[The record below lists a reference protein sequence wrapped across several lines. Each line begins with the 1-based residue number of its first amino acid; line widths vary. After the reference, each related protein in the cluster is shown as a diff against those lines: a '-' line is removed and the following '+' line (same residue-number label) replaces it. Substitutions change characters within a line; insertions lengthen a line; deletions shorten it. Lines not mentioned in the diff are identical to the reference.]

1 MSDLSP
7 PAAICYTKV
16 HGLYAHWEA
25 MRAAR
30 LAPRWRDIDPGA
42 IRPQLPFVS
51 ISDVIESPFDLR
63 YRLVGTGVAE
73 AAGRDFTGCRLSAL
87 KVTTGIEDWLA
98 HYERVVR
105 KAQPFYG
112 RYRGDIAPDLAR
124 YADHGAFPLS
134 ETGERVDGI
143 LEIEDWSE
151 IRGLNPSHI
160 ELPVW
165 RFEALPALVSVP

>member
-1 MSDLSP
+1 VSDYIP
-7 PAAICYTKV
+7 PAAIRSTLV

-25 MRAAR
+25 KRAGR
-30 LAPRWRDIDPGA
+30 LGPRWREIDPGA
-42 IRPQLPFVS
+42 IRPLLPFIS
-51 ISDVIESPFDLR
+51 MSDVIESPFDLR
-63 YRLVGTGVAE
+63 YRLVGTGVAD
-73 AAGRDFTGCRLSAL
+73 AAGRDFTGSRLSAL
-87 KVTTGIEDWLA
+87 IVTTGFDSWLA
-98 HYERVVR
+98 HYMRVAHQAR
-105 KAQPFYG
+105 PFYG
-112 RYRGDIAPDLAR
+112 RYRGDIAPELAR

-165 RFEALPALVSVP
+165 RFETLPVLVSEP